1 MARKGGLYISYTA
14 LSIGCA
20 IILFLGIMYLS
31 YQNLLNRIDKVGIQP
46 DINVQMVAPPPSINS
61 GGDDRYTR
69 APKPERNFYSY
80 PDLSTVR
87 GPPGTLPS
95 FATRGIPETYQQMGI
110 LKADDGNVLP
120 LYGRRT
126 ASRSD
131 RYQYYSRTDS
141 YNPVQL
147 PIRYNNYNCVDDIGC
162 SELYD
167 GDTVSLVPSGQSA
180 SVTIYRISGPS
191 YIPIV

>member
-1 MARKGGLYISYTA
+1 MVRKSGLYISYTA
-14 LSIGCA
+14 LFIGCA
-20 IILFLGIMYLS
+20 IILFIGIMYVS
-31 YQNLLNRIDKVGIQP
+31 YQNLLNRIDQAVLQP
-46 DINVQMVAPPPSINS
+46 DINVQMVAPQPTISS
-61 GGDDRYTR
+61 GDDRYTR
-69 APKPERNFYSY
+69 APKPERDFYAH
-80 PDLSTVR
+80 PDLSVMR
-87 GPPGTLPS
+87 GSPRTLPS
-95 FATRGIPETYQQMGI
+95 FATRGIPETYQQMGV

-162 SELYD
+162 NELYD
-167 GDTVSLVPSGQSA
+167 GDVVSLVPSGQSA
-180 SVTIYRISGPS
+180 SVTIYRISGPA

>member
-14 LSIGCA
+14 LFIGCA
-20 IILFLGIMYLS
+20 IILFIGIMYVS
-31 YQNLLNRIDKVGIQP
+31 YQNLLNRIDRVTVQP
-46 DINVQMVAPPPSINS
+46 DINVQMVTPPSTMS
-61 GGDDRYTR
+61 SGDDRYTR
-69 APKPERNFYSY
+69 APKPERDFYAH
-80 PDLSTVR
+80 PDLSAIR
-87 GPPGTLPS
+87 GPPRTLPS
-95 FATRGIPETYQQMGI
+95 FATRGIPETYQQMGV

-180 SVTIYRISGPS
+180 SVTIYRLSGPS
-191 YIPIV
+191 YIPVV

>member
-1 MARKGGLYISYTA
+1 M
-14 LSIGCA
+14 
-20 IILFLGIMYLS
+20 S
-31 YQNLLNRIDKVGIQP
+31 YQNLMSKIETSQTVP
-46 DINVQMVAPPPSINS
+46 DIKVQVVSPGTSSN
-61 GGDDRYTR
+61 GDDRYTR
-69 APKPERNFYSY
+69 APKPERDFYAS
-80 PDLSTVR
+80 PDLSSIR

-141 YNPVQL
+141 YNPIQL

-167 GDTVSLVPSGQSA
+167 GDSVSLIPTGQSA
-180 SVTIYRISGPS
+180 SVTIYRLSGPA

>member
-1 MARKGGLYISYTA
+1 MARKNANGLYISYSA
-14 LSIGCA
+14 LFIGCA
-20 IILFLGIMYLS
+20 IILFLWLLYTS
-31 YQNLLNRIDKVGIQP
+31 YEKIIDKIESVQSVP
-46 DINVQMVAPPPSINS
+46 DIKVNVVSPGTS

-69 APKPERNFYSY
+69 APKPERNFYAY
-80 PDLSTVR
+80 PDLSSVT

-110 LKADDGNVLP
+110 LKADDGTVLP

-141 YNPVQL
+141 YNPIQL

-167 GDTVSLVPSGQSA
+167 GDSVFLVPTGQSA
-180 SVTIYRISGPS
+180 SVTIYRLSGPA